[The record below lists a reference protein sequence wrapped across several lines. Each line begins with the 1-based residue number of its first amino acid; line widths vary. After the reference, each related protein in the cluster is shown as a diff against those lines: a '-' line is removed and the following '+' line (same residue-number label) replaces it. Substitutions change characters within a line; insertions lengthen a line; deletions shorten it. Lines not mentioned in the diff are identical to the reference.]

1 MIKIIHEKHPF
12 INYIKNRIYRQ
23 NKNFFM
29 IIVGSTGSGK
39 SYAALSI
46 ASLLNKKFSIND
58 CKFKAIDF
66 LKHSKELMDSQKVT
80 KGKVIIWDE
89 FGVEHNAREFMTLSN
104 RVVNHFFQTSRS
116 LNMIFIMTVPYLSYV
131 DSATQKLAHCIVE
144 MTNIDKNNKTSTMK
158 VKFIQVNN
166 MSGKMYP
173 KYLRFFRNGV
183 RKVMKKIIVS
193 IPEQELIDE
202 YEKNKRQYQSDKYGE
217 MIIRLDKKEKKETE
231 IELTPKQQE
240 LFDLR
245 VKEGLDMKQVSERT
259 GHHIVK
265 CYERERA
272 IKKKGIDIK
281 KLILKKNPIE
291 IPVLTI
297 RNG

>member
-1 MIKIIHEKHPF
+1 MIIDNDHPF
-12 INYIKNRIYRQ
+12 IKYVKNRVYRQ
-23 NKNFFM
+23 DKNFFM

-46 ASLLNKKFSIND
+46 AKLLNKNFTIDD
-58 CKFKAIDF
+58 CKFKAIEF
-66 LKHSKELMDSQKVT
+66 LKHSKLLMDSNRKT
-80 KGKVIIWDE
+80 KGKIVLWDE

-104 RVVNHFFQTSRS
+104 RVINHFFQTSRS

-131 DSATQKLAHCIVE
+131 DSSTQKLAHCIAE
-144 MTNIDKNNKTSTMK
+144 MTNVDKTNKVSTMK

-173 KYLRFFRNGV
+173 KYLRFFRDGS
-183 RKVMKKIIVS
+183 RKVMKRMSVT
-193 IPEQELIDE
+193 IPDDELIKE
-202 YEKNKRQYQSDKYGE
+202 YEKDKRTYQSDKYGE
-217 MIIRLDKKEKKETE
+217 MIIRLDKKEKKETTVQ
-231 IELTPKQQE
+231 LTSKQQMH
-240 LFDLR
+240 FDLR
-245 VKEGLDMKQVSERT
+245 IKEGLKVDEVCKRMNLSL
-259 GHHIVK
+259 GK

-281 KLILKKNPIE
+281 SMILKKNPIE

-297 RNG
+297 KNRK